1 MSGVRCRV
9 SGAPI
14 RPQATRQYPHPH
26 PYPPPLPRSFLF
38 LKREHECTRGKQAL
52 FFSYRHA
59 RAQIHLHLHIHIHR
73 YTQQHKLMLT
83 SSLLSPISFT
93 QPIYFS
99 LAPPLISFRSF
110 SLPLLS
116 SSFPSRPPF
125 LSLFLPH
132 SACLAVA
139 GQPHTPALPVEHCRR
154 PRGWRWAW
162 GVTVAASRPLRPC
175 SSHLSQHFRRRCCYR
190 FIHLRLSLLFSPSF
204 SLPSFLLFAS
214 CYLILLTSVL
224 SFFAMCRISLS
235 LFIRSPF
242 LPFALSCPFA
252 HLPSHP

>member
-1 MSGVRCRV
+1 
-9 SGAPI
+9 
-14 RPQATRQYPHPH
+14 
-26 PYPPPLPRSFLF
+26 
-38 LKREHECTRGKQAL
+38 
-52 FFSYRHA
+52 
-59 RAQIHLHLHIHIHR
+59 
-73 YTQQHKLMLT
+73 MLT
-83 SSLLSPISFT
+83 SSLLSPTSFT

-110 SLPLLS
+110 SFPLLS
-116 SSFPSRPPF
+116 SSLPSRPPF

-214 CYLILLTSVL
+214 CYLILLTSVF

-235 LFIRSPF
+235 LSLHSPAFLTISTFLSIRTPAFSSLIHHLF
-242 LPFALSCPFA
+242 LPLLSPLRPSPRLPLSFLPILLPILILIA
-252 HLPSHP
+252 PPPLLLSWGFWGDKRHLNDLFIGSVNKGATGRGGRWGGGDPGS